1 MRYVSVRYLCVC
13 RFNSWRAINGFTV
26 KWDYLLVGPSQFLL
40 TFLENGGQEQIRC
53 AGPWEAKCK
62 WIYFWLLSVLTV
74 FLHGGDSGSNFV
86 IRLKGLTLQWVD
98 FLYNGDPFC
107 LWRDHWSG
115 GMCQVL
121 WPVFPNPHLDTC
133 HVPVCAECTK
143 RSFGL
148 VIETFPV
155 SLEHP
160 DYAKEDKWRAM
171 ALALPLKQDAGHLL
185 VPCHPSPGSQGCC
198 RAWAHCSSA
207 SWVFCHVTI
216 TCLGAAL
223 QAGCSPVLLGWDQNV
238 LRCCHSCCLM

>member
-1 MRYVSVRYLCVC
+1 MQMNIFLIALCLGGIWLQLCDLFERPYTAVS
-13 RFNSWRAINGFTV
+13 GF
-26 KWDYLLVGPSQFLL
+26 S
-40 TFLENGGQEQIRC
+40 
-53 AGPWEAKCK
+53 
-62 WIYFWLLSVLTV
+62 
-74 FLHGGDSGSNFV
+74 
-86 IRLKGLTLQWVD
+86 LQWRSILFVEGS
-98 FLYNGDPFC
+98 LE
-107 LWRDHWSG
+107 W
-115 GMCQVL
+115 GMCQVV
-121 WPVFPNPHLDTC
+121 WAVFPNPHLDTC
-133 HVPVCAECTK
+133 HAPVRAECTK

-171 ALALPLKQDAGHLL
+171 ALALPLWQDAGHLL

-198 RAWAHCSSA
+198 RAWARCSSA